1 MIERRLAILLGLLSS
16 GGLFADDAETLKL
29 LENASVE
36 AGGKGAIIELEEEK
50 STGSKTSKTSK
61 TSRKQYGGKQ
71 IELII
76 GGNGEDGVAKRGALV
91 IEE

>member
-1 MIERRLAILLGLLSS
+1 MTKRELVFLILILGSNAVL
-16 GGLFADDAETLKL
+16 ADDAETLKL
-29 LENASVE
+29 LEQASAE

-50 STGSKTSKTSK
+50 ST
-61 TSRKQYGGKQ
+61 TSRSPSKQYGGKQ